1 MAKVVKSILK
11 RVKTKDGRTRELKA
25 GDIYFISKDETENPK
40 LGAKILANGTE
51 SLFLEYYLG
60 YNKVYDEAKDTYI
73 AKMIRKKEALKR
85 YLIITPRTPIE
96 REQNKETL
104 ELAKKIRNEKSEQMK
119 DMETGHRL
127 NLDTKKLNFLDYFQN
142 YNDGYKKKDIRMMQ
156 IALQRFKDFLSN
168 EETPEYNKYANNIK
182 PQQITKDM
190 MIDFA
195 DYLKSRSV
203 GDGAKSIYQRFKKVV
218 NYAIDHDVMLKN
230 PCKGVTIKV
239 DENTLRKEILSED
252 EEQALINTHY
262 DNENPEI
269 RRAFIL
275 CLYVGMRFCDVKTL
289 TFANIDYSN
298 KILKFEQNKTR
309 GESGASGVTIPIND
323 DILGLIGEPP
333 EGCNRGEALVFN
345 LPSYECCLKAL
356 GRWVKRAGITKH
368 ISWHCARHSFAVS
381 ILNNGANIKTVAD
394 LLGHSSLK
402 HTGKY
407 LHAVDE
413 LKKQAI
419 NSLPKLKLSTNN
431 KTTI

>member
-1 MAKVVKSILK
+1 MTNEAKPTLK
-11 RVKTKDGRTRELKA
+11 RVKSKNGITRNLKA
-25 GDIYFISKDETENPK
+25 GDVYLISKDETDNPK
-40 LGAKILANGTE
+40 LGAKLLANGTE

-60 YNKVYDEAKDTYI
+60 YNKVYDNKKDAYV
-73 AKMIRKKEALKR
+73 AKMIRRKEALKR
-85 YLIITPRTPIE
+85 YLIIKPRTPEETE
-96 REQNKETL
+96 RNKSTL
-104 ELAKKIRNEKSEQMK
+104 ELAKKIRVEKSEQMK
-119 DMETGHRL
+119 NMETGHRI
-127 NLDTKKLNFLDYFQN
+127 NLDTRKLNFLDYFQA
-142 YNDGYKKKDIRMMQ
+142 YIDKYTKKDIRMLQ
-156 IALQRFKDFLSN
+156 IALQRFKDFLGN
-168 EETPEYNKYANNIK
+168 EETPEYNKFAKNIK

-190 MIDFA
+190 MIDFT

-203 GDGAKSIYQRFKKVV
+203 GEGAKSIYQRFKKVV
-218 NYAIDHDVMLKN
+218 NYAIEHDVMLKN
-230 PCKGVTIKV
+230 PCKGISIKV

-269 RRAFIL
+269 RRAFIF

-289 TFANIDYSN
+289 TFGNIDYSN
-298 KILKFEQNKTR
+298 KLLKFEQNKTK
-309 GESGASGVTIPIND
+309 GESSASGVTIPIND

-333 EGCNRGEALVFN
+333 DGCNRGETLVFR

-413 LKKQAI
+413 LKRQAI
-419 NSLPKLKLSTNN
+419 NSLPKLNLGNN
-431 KTTI
+431 RP

>member
-1 MAKVVKSILK
+1 
-11 RVKTKDGRTRELKA
+11 
-25 GDIYFISKDETENPK
+25 
-40 LGAKILANGTE
+40 
-51 SLFLEYYLG
+51 
-60 YNKVYDEAKDTYI
+60 
-73 AKMIRKKEALKR
+73 
-85 YLIITPRTPIE
+85 
-96 REQNKETL
+96 
-104 ELAKKIRNEKSEQMK
+104 
-119 DMETGHRL
+119 
-127 NLDTKKLNFLDYFQN
+127 
-142 YNDGYKKKDIRMMQ
+142 
-156 IALQRFKDFLSN
+156 
-168 EETPEYNKYANNIK
+168 
-182 PQQITKDM
+182 
-190 MIDFA
+190 
-195 DYLKSRSV
+195 
-203 GDGAKSIYQRFKKVV
+203 VV
-218 NYAIDHDVMLKN
+218 NYAIEHDVMLKN

-269 RRAFIL
+269 RRAFIF

-289 TFANIDYSN
+289 TFGNIDYSN
-298 KILKFEQNKTR
+298 KLLKFEQNKTK
-309 GESGASGVTIPIND
+309 GESSASGVTIPIND

-333 EGCNRGEALVFN
+333 DGCNRGETLVFR

-413 LKKQAI
+413 LKRQAI
-419 NSLPKLKLSTNN
+419 NSLPKLNLGNN
-431 KTTI
+431 RP